1 MKMTEVYFS
10 NKTKEIEIEYANGK
24 TLILHY
30 GSLAI
35 DRNIS
40 QMWIDEETRGKT
52 LVIEYQDGLV
62 DYIPYDQP
70 LALVKDPEYMLQ
82 NQIEHLIA
90 EIKERLKAKGISKKF
105 LARQLGTS
113 DNQIHRLLNPRIVNK
128 NLSQLYH
135 LCALIGLEF
144 ELKLKAA

>member
-1 MKMTEVYFS
+1 MKMTAVYFS
-10 NKTKEIEIEYANGK
+10 NKTKEIEIEYSNGK
-24 TLILHY
+24 IIVLHY

-62 DYIPYDQP
+62 DFIPYDQP
-70 LALVKDPEYMLQ
+70 LALVKDPEFMLQ

-90 EIKERLKAKGISKKF
+90 EIKETLKAKGISKKF

-128 NLSQLYH
+128 NLSQLYR